1 MKHTTDIFSELLL
14 TAISPTTESAF
25 IPFKDIGT
33 EDRVAFYSRCRTL
46 VASFD
51 AIFTTMLRCRQKH
64 YKLVAT
70 YVDADEYD
78 MQNIRPELQM
88 MLADA
93 HDHKFDVLV
102 IPSPDRISRDPGEL
116 IRIIFELQTHG
127 IRIAL
132 MNDALKSPKRLA
144 SKPNRKASS

>member
-1 MKHTTDIFSELLL
+1 MKHTTDIFSELRL
-14 TAISPTTESAF
+14 TAISPTNESAF

-70 YVDADEYD
+70 YVDAREYD
-78 MQNIRPELQM
+78 MQNVRPELQM

-116 IRIIFELQTHG
+116 IRIISELQTHG

-144 SKPNRKASS
+144 SKPNRKASA

>member
-70 YVDADEYD
+70 YVDAREYD
-78 MQNIRPELQM
+78 MQNVRPELQM

-116 IRIIFELQTHG
+116 IRIISELQTHG

-144 SKPNRKASS
+144 SKPNRKASA

>member
-1 MKHTTDIFSELLL
+1 MKHFTDILSELRL
-14 TAISPTTESAF
+14 TDISPTTESAF

-93 HDHKFDVLV
+93 HNHKFDVLAV
-102 IPSPDRISRDPGEL
+102 PGPDRISRDPGEL
-116 IRIIFELQTHG
+116 IRIISELQEQG
-127 IRIAL
+127 VRIAL